1 MVQSEKKNTFVAGPL
16 TFTARHE
23 LWDGN
28 IQDHADQ
35 GVSIVVEADVSG
47 KQTVL
52 LRFNCFDIEKSY
64 IYGPEN
70 PKMKND
76 GPMMLGGQ
84 ATSPTGAGKLYRM
97 DPIADGNPIGWT
109 IRTLGRKLPDMVERA
124 GYPEIAVK
132 VDLEDVALVLPELD
146 ACARDLFASKRNT
159 VKHNRGTDIFEAG
172 NIRFG
177 LEMRRL
183 PVGDGGLAIHV
194 LADLAG
200 STDKSF
206 CEETEIMAFDCF
218 WDGPHYHYG
227 PRNKNHRIY
236 WDRTLVDD
244 PLGWVLDQFDSKKL
258 GPMIERAG
266 YPGVA
271 ADLDLDQIESVLPEM
286 KKKAREMMDL
296 GESLTGY
303 PGLPEEVTPNLVPN

>member
-1 MVQSEKKNTFVAGPL
+1 MVQAEQKNRFVAGPL

-35 GVSIVVEADVSG
+35 GVSIQITSDVGG
-47 KQTVL
+47 KDTVL

-64 IYGPEN
+64 IYGPQN
-70 PKMKND
+70 PDLKIE
-76 GPMMLGGQ
+76 GPMMLGGRADT
-84 ATSPTGAGKLYRM
+84 ATGVGKLYRM
-97 DPIADGNPIGWT
+97 DPTTDGNPIGWT
-109 IRTLGRKLPDMVERA
+109 IRTLASKLPDMIERA
-124 GYPEIAVK
+124 GYPEIASK
-132 VDLEDVALVLPELD
+132 VDLEEVALMLPELD

-159 VKHNRGTDIFEAG
+159 VKHNRGTDVYDAG
-172 NIRFG
+172 NIKFG

-183 PVGDGGLAIHV
+183 PVGDGGLAIHI

-200 STDKSF
+200 STEKSYV
-206 CEETEIMAFDCF
+206 EETEIMAFDCF

-236 WDRTLVDD
+236 WDRTIVDD
-244 PLGWVLDQFDSKKL
+244 PLGWVLNQFDSKKL

-271 ADLDLDQIESVLPEM
+271 ADLDLDKIDAVLPDI
-286 KKKAREMMDL
+286 KKKAREMMAL
-296 GESLTGY
+296 GEELTGH
-303 PGLPEEVTPNLVPN
+303 PGLPVEPTPNLVPN

>member
-1 MVQSEKKNTFVAGPL
+1 MVQSELKTVFEVGSV

-35 GVSIVVEADVSG
+35 GVSIVVEGDIDG
-47 KQTVL
+47 EKTIL
-52 LRFNCFDIEKSY
+52 LRFNCFDIERSY
-64 IYGPEN
+64 IYGPQNPDLKTQGPAMLAGRTEN
-70 PKMKND
+70 
-76 GPMMLGGQ
+76 
-84 ATSPTGAGKLYRM
+84 STGMGKLYRM
-97 DPIADGNPIGWT
+97 DPTTDGNPIGWAIKT
-109 IRTLGRKLPDMVERA
+109 MKTKLPDMLHRA
-124 GYPEIAVK
+124 GYPEIAEQ
-132 VDLEDVALVLPELD
+132 VDLEELADMLPELE
-146 ACARDLFASKRNT
+146 ATARELFVAKRNT
-159 VKHNRGTDIFEAG
+159 VKHNRGTDIFDAG

-194 LADLAG
+194 LTDVGG
-200 STDKSF
+200 STEKSF
-206 CEETEIMAFDCF
+206 VEETEIMAFDLF

-236 WDRTLVDD
+236 WDKTLVTDY
-244 PLGWVLDQFDSKKL
+244 LGWVLDKIDGKKL

-271 ADLDLDQIESVLPEM
+271 ADLDQDLIDAVVPALTV
-286 KKKAREMMDL
+286 KAREML
-296 GESLTGY
+296 APGEALTGH
-303 PGLPEEVTPNLVPN
+303 PGLPAEVTPNLVTG